1 MNVAGGNHFAVY
13 MSSQTCCWFCFQA
26 WSGRVHGTHHK
37 SDPLDEV
44 LRNVGISDTNLGI
57 YIYVVCFQFYVLVWS
72 NKRYVYDASI
82 FIYFKQI
89 KRHGHIK

>member
-1 MNVAGGNHFAVY
+1 MNVGGGNHFAVY
-13 MSSQTCCWFCFQA
+13 ILRRHVVGFVSRLGLVSVTPI
-26 WSGRVHGTHHK
+26 SGY
-37 SDPLDEV
+37 
-44 LRNVGISDTNLGI
+44 I

-89 KRHGHIK
+89 KRHGHRK